1 MTKNFRRKSALS
13 TPVASLIVLVVSVLL
28 SSVVSYFA
36 INVTRARVQQEKLYL
51 SKVYVWYENST
62 SSLGCLVVT
71 NTGATDIV
79 LSKIAIKGRDSPWN
93 GTTTFVLYN
102 KTEEI
107 LSADLEFVSNFNQ
120 TGSNVLNLDGINYT
134 LVVASENLILQS
146 GWTMLFYIVNP
157 QGIVVYDVGTPA
169 GVTVSTG
176 QAVYST
182 ETNVKAA

>member
-1 MTKNFRRKSALS
+1 MTKIFRNRSALS
-13 TPVASLIVLVVSVLL
+13 TPVATLIILVVSVLL

-71 NTGATDIV
+71 NTGATDVV
-79 LSKIAIKGRDSPWN
+79 LSKIAIKGEESPWN
-93 GTTTFVLYN
+93 GTTTYVLYN
-102 KTEEI
+102 KTEEV

-120 TGSNVLNLDGINYT
+120 TGSNVLNLDGTDYT

-157 QGIVVYDVGTPA
+157 QNIMVYDVGTPV
-169 GVTVSTG
+169 GVTISTG
-176 QAVYST
+176 QSIYGT
-182 ETNVKAA
+182 ETVVKAA